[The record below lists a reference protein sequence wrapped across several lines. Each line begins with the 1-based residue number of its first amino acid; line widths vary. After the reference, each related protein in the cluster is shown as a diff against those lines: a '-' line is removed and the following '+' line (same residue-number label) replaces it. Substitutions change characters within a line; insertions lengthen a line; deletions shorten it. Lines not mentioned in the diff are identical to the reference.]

1 MELKVFNYCPPKVLE
16 ELSAE
21 TTQYGRKYLLPD
33 GRKVPSITTVLSYF
47 KKDIIQEW
55 RNRVGNE
62 EANRISAMASNRGT
76 NVHTLCE
83 HYLNNNP
90 HYARGA
96 FPDALEM
103 FKSIKPSL
111 NRINNIHYQEC
122 GLYSNKLGVAG
133 RVDCIGEF
141 DGVLSSIDFKTS
153 KKIKTIDMIE
163 DYFIQE
169 CFYAIAYNEIVGEPI
184 HQLVT
189 IMAVENE
196 QPLVF
201 VQKTEDWIEPLVI
214 KVLEYKRNNK

>member
-1 MELKVFNYCPPKVLE
+1 MTFNYCPPKVLE

-55 RNRVGNE
+55 RNRVGIE